1 MAGLILDS
9 DALVALMNIND
20 KHHKSIIKRLFQ
32 SMENF
37 SISVVTYSE
46 ALVHS
51 FETGEQEFMIERMDS
66 LVVEIFDVNAGIA
79 RKAAE
84 LRSTFK
90 LKLPDALIGATAI
103 EKGLTLLTFDE
114 KLAKRIPG
122 AELLVS

>member
-9 DALVALMNIND
+9 DALVALMNMND
-20 KHHKSIIKRLFQ
+20 IHHKSIVKRLFQ
-32 SMENF
+32 SPEGF

-51 FETGEQEFMIERMDS
+51 FDTGKEDLMVERIDS
-66 LVVEIFDVNAGIA
+66 LVTDIFDVSASVA
-79 RKAAE
+79 RKAAQ
-84 LRSTFK
+84 LRSTSK
-90 LKLPDALIGATAI
+90 IKLPDALIAATAI

-114 KLAKRIPG
+114 KLAKEVPG